1 MILKDNQYILKMN
14 EYPSDMPLFLWR
26 VHNVL
31 CTLLGWAVNAPA
43 DPHYTGALLST
54 SVTLFELKL

>member
-1 MILKDNQYILKMN
+1 MSILQTCHCSCGECTMCL
-14 EYPSDMPLFLWR
+14 
-26 VHNVL
+26 L
-31 CTLLGWAVNAPA
+31 CTLLGWDVNAPA